1 MSELQPWC
9 KRYGVYH
16 RTDAD
21 GLSIGTVE
29 RVGERWFGVACGG
42 EVDNGG
48 AGYGSPEATRAA
60 VDRELLGLSFVL
72 RSETKRSRG
81 RPSTVRLQDLHPRI
95 DALRFG
101 GEPRSETI
109 RRVLLAGLAALER
122 EQP

>member
-29 RVGERWFGVACGG
+29 QREGRWYGVAHGG
-42 EVDNGG
+42 EVANGG
-48 AGYGSPEATRAA
+48 NGYGSPEAARVA
-60 VDRELLGLSFVL
+60 VDRELADLDFVL
-72 RSETKRSRG
+72 LSEQRGSRG

-95 DALRFG
+95 DALRLS